1 MERTKAAEKSKSKI
15 IRQYLWSLALVE
27 IKNKRN
33 FFSVLLGLK
42 NRRKMYINIKK
53 LTTALILT
61 GSVQAGHKNGNAV
74 FGQKK
79 MNTHFCPTTL

>member
-42 NRRKMYINIKK
+42 NRRKMHINIKK

-61 GSVQAGHKNGNAV
+61 GSVQAGHK
-74 FGQKK
+74 KW
-79 MNTHFCPTTL
+79 